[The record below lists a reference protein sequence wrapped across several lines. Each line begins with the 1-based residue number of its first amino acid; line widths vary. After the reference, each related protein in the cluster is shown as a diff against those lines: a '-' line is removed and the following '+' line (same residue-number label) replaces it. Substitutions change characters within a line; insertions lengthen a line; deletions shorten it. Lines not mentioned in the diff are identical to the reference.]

1 MLGRF
6 VELPAPHERYLTR
19 RFVQLLVGLAGF
31 GGSVA
36 FMVRAR
42 LGLAPWDVLHQGV
55 ARQSGI
61 RLGWVVIG
69 VSLIVL
75 ILWIPLHQRLGVG
88 TIANAVMVG
97 LGINA
102 GLIVLPSVHATWA
115 RVLFLTIGVV
125 LNGAA
130 TGLYIGAGL
139 GPGPRDGLMT
149 GIARCGHSIRAT
161 RTALEISVLILGWL
175 LGGTVGLGTAFYAL
189 AIGPLAH
196 FFIPKLTFV
205 PSV

>member
-1 MLGRF
+1 MVGRF

-31 GGSVA
+31 GASVA

-55 ARQSGI
+55 ARQTGI

-69 VSLIVL
+69 VSLLVL
-75 ILWIPLHQRLGVG
+75 TLWIPLHQRLGLG
-88 TIANAVMVG
+88 TISNAVIVG
-97 LGINA
+97 LSINA
-102 GLIVLPSVHATWA
+102 CLVVLPTVDGIWL
-115 RVLFLTIGVV
+115 RILFLVIGVV

-149 GIARCGHSIRAT
+149 GIARRGHSIRAT
-161 RTALEISVLILGWL
+161 RTALEISVLLLGWL